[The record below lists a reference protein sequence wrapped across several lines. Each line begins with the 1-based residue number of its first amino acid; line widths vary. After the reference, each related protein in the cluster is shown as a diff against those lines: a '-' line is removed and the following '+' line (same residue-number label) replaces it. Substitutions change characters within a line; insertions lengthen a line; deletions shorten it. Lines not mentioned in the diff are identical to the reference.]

1 MLKMNELSKLTN
13 TPKSTILYYVKE
25 GLLPEPLKD
34 KPNFHLYGENN
45 IQLIEFIKYLQN
57 NFGASISQI
66 KTLFAKPNFDA
77 NNPHASL
84 AESLDTLSKVES
96 EKFLPSELCET
107 FGITEVELN
116 ELVEMG
122 LIKSHNGIFTQ
133 REKDILY
140 MISHCDAEEY
150 QLLQTYAETA
160 KKLAQQEEAIRQN
173 ILNEPEEQ
181 NERLKHF
188 FDILLLFKP
197 YALNLHT
204 ANIAK

>member
-34 KPNFHLYGENN
+34 KPNFHLYDESNV
-45 IQLIEFIKYLQN
+45 QLIEFIKYLQN
-57 NFGASISQI
+57 NFNATIAQI
-66 KTLFAKPNFDA
+66 KILFAKPNFDA
-77 NNPHASL
+77 GNPYASL
-84 AESLDTLSKVES
+84 AESLETISNVEI

-107 FGITEVELN
+107 FGITEIELN
-116 ELVEMG
+116 ELVDMG

-133 REKDILY
+133 REKDLLY
-140 MISHCDAEEY
+140 MISNCDAEEY
-150 QLLQTYAETA
+150 HLLQNYAETA
-160 KKLAQQEEAIRQN
+160 KKLAKQEEEIRQN

-181 NERLKHF
+181 SERLKHF

-197 YALNLHT
+197 YVLNVQT
-204 ANIAK
+204 ANVAK